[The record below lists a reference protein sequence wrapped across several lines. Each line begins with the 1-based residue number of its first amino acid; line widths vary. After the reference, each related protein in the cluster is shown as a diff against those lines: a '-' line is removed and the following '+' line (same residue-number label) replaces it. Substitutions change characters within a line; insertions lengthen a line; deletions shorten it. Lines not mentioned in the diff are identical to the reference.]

1 MTRKQWVLITL
12 VLAVIHLLLTNLLI
26 MPTSMDIIWS
36 RFDGNDYTSPWDPIW
51 VGLYFFLNFPYLL
64 MNYSFPQVRMLPI
77 ELTSFL
83 LWVANSLAWGLLGA
97 WLISKLPFFKNQ
109 EHTE

>member
-12 VLAVIHLLLTNLLI
+12 IIAVIHLLVTNILI

-36 RFDGNDYTSPWDPIW
+36 RFDGNDYSSPWDPIW
-51 VGLYFFLNFPYLL
+51 VGLYFLLNFPYLL
-64 MNYSFPQVRMLPI
+64 MNYSFPQFRMLPI

-83 LWVANSLAWGLLGA
+83 LWVANSLAWGLIVC
-97 WLISKLPFFKNQ
+97 WLISTLPIFKEQ
-109 EHTE
+109 DQPE